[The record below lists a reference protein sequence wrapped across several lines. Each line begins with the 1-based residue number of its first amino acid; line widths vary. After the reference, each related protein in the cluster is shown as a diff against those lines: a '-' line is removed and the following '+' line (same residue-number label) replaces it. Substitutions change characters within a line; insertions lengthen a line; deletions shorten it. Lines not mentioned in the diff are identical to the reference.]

1 MAYSL
6 VGLVAVLLIAGLL
19 LKSVAVGGIG
29 GVLLAVLLVALLT
42 GYV

>member
-6 VGLVAVLLIAGLL
+6 VGLVVVVLIAGLL

-29 GVLLAVLLVALLT
+29 GVLLLVLLVALLT
-42 GYV
+42 GNV